1 MKKKAKEIISKGL
14 VLFCGILL
22 VFSLACKKT
31 TTVSVPLTDGGQSN
45 QEETVQELLEKTRAL
60 QWEGEYDEA
69 YDSYSNAIRMSP
81 QDASLYFERG
91 NLSFLRLASLVDGS
105 SLSLGERGKL
115 PPYDDSLLA
124 QRYCGLALYDFN
136 EAISLAPQIDIFY
149 YMRGSL
155 HLLEVSPCYNTM
167 VAIENFDKAIQ
178 LNPSNAVYYMERGK
192 ARISLRHYG
201 QAADDLRKAA
211 VIKGHD
217 YQFYH
222 DIGKL
227 FEKIGMKKEAL
238 SFYKQAME
246 QAPHDRLEMLNR
258 SLVLLRGG
266 NNTDLIHDYTELI
279 AKRPEIA
286 QLYAMRG
293 RCYSESEKFQ
303 EAIRDYSVVIG
314 LQPDNKEIYMNRGLL
329 FDRLGKKR
337 EGQQDFQTA
346 CKLGYAKACFAL
358 DAGIAGVTADTKMEI
373 LRGTDIPRDT
383 VDTKKETLGEA
394 SIPGDTV
401 VRIGIAEE
409 ETLKDAKLVRNTGNT
424 ENAASQHS
432 DPAGGWIPFWYSASD
447 HTWHFYNIIK
457 KTENNNMVR
466 VRVEQGDY
474 SQEARKGSL
483 QEQKIDSSKP
493 YIIEFWSL
501 DCHLS
506 NTSMMGRYSS
516 DPQIVVSR
524 SPYTHARQGALFVSP
539 AEMVDELWKVVCGGK
554 ERVTTNHTP

>member
-1 MKKKAKEIISKGL
+1 MSNLLFGVVHSMKKKAKKIIYKGF
-14 VLFCGILL
+14 VFFCSIFL
-22 VFSLACKKT
+22 VFSLGCKKAV
-31 TTVSVPLTDGGQSN
+31 TVSVPLTAESDL
-45 QEETVQELLEKTRAL
+45 EETVRDLLEKTRAL

-91 NLSFLRLASLVDGS
+91 NISFLRLASLIGGS
-105 SLSLGERGKL
+105 SLSSDEGDKL
-115 PPYDDSLLA
+115 SPYDASLLA

-167 VAIENFDKAIQ
+167 VATENFDKAIE

-192 ARISLRHYG
+192 ACISLGRYK

-211 VIKGHD
+211 AIKGHD

-227 FEKIGMKKEAL
+227 FEKMGMKKEAL

-246 QAPHDRLEMLNR
+246 QAPHDRLEILSR

-303 EAIRDYSVVIG
+303 EAIKDYSVVIG
-314 LQPDNKEIYMNRGLL
+314 LQPDNKEIYMSRGLL

-346 CKLGYAKACFAL
+346 CKLGYAKACSTL
-358 DAGIAGVTADTKMEI
+358 NTKITGVTT
-373 LRGTDIPRDT
+373 
-383 VDTKKETLGEA
+383 DTKKETLRNTN
-394 SIPGDTV
+394 IPEDTV
-401 VRIGIAEE
+401 VKIGIAEAGA
-409 ETLKDAKLVRNTGNT
+409 LKDAKPIKNTGNT
-424 ENAASQHS
+424 ENVVPWRP
-432 DPAGGWIPFWYSASD
+432 DPPDGWVPFWHSASD
-447 HTWHFYNIIK
+447 NTQYFYSMIK

-466 VRVEQGDY
+466 VRVEQRDY
-474 SQEARKGSL
+474 SQVANKEPL
-483 QEQKIDSSKP
+483 QEQKIDSSKS
-493 YIIEFWSL
+493 YTIEFWSL

-506 NTSMMGRYSS
+506 NASMMGRYSS
-516 DPQIVVSR
+516 DPQIVTSR

-539 AEMVDELWKVVCGGK
+539 AGMIDELWKIVCGGK
-554 ERVTTNHTP
+554 ERVTTNHMP